1 LERGTFEI
9 AELVRN
15 AEREVDISEWDGEGT
30 QRIVAGR
37 VQCAEFPFIV
47 MTSNGE
53 QELAAPFL
61 RRCVRYSMP
70 LPTVSMLRDVVRSW
84 LKVEVQD
91 QGPLSDLVDDFV
103 QRLQAGESIAIDQLL
118 NTVDL
123 VFGKEAPGGAQRDRL
138 LEMLMRDL
146 SRA

>member
-1 LERGTFEI
+1 
-9 AELVRN
+9 
-15 AEREVDISEWDGEGT
+15 
-30 QRIVAGR
+30 
-37 VQCAEFPFIV
+37 
-47 MTSNGE
+47 
-53 QELAAPFL
+53 
-61 RRCVRYSMP
+61 
-70 LPTVSMLRDVVRSW
+70 MLRDVVRSW